1 MPGQDTC
8 RAAMA
13 GAVRLPVGTGGSR
26 DGLECRSGQCCQGRA
41 GLGGR
46 SSPCGSSQP
55 PAAPSSPPACSGW
68 HVDRGRRQSS
78 CFQHQQFTVSASET
92 CDPNRFGSS
101 C

>member
-46 SSPCGSSQP
+46 SSPCGSSGP
-55 PAAPSSPPACSGW
+55 PAAPNSPQQLPCLLWVACRQREEAKFLLPAPAIYC
-68 HVDRGRRQSS
+68 
-78 CFQHQQFTVSASET
+78 
-92 CDPNRFGSS
+92 
-101 C
+101 